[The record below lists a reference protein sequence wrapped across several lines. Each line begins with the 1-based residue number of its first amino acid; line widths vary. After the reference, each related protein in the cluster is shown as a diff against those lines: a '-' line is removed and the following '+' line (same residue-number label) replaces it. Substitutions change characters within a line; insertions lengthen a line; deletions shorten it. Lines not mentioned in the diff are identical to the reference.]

1 LTSGGHAGEGSADI
15 PEIAMFPRRIV
26 IAAAALALVAAPALA
41 QTAPATV
48 DPAWVAAH
56 QAFLA
61 GDALRGRGSATHDE
75 TVAAAYVAAQFQG
88 FGLQP
93 APGMDGYTQTAA
105 VIRTTPSGQASLSIG
120 GVTLSQR
127 DGLGLLS
134 GGETALRGRVEVAT
148 GNDPATLPAAEIVM
162 IAPPEGP
169 VVGGWISAAFRQGSR
184 LVILRET
191 ATLHDA
197 VSRSSA
203 GRPGFAL
210 AGAEARPSRTLVVVP
225 AAVYDRMTAMAG
237 TGAVWE
243 PGPAQVEQTVT
254 TNAVGWLPGTDPDA
268 GVILIGAHLDH
279 LGVRADGTI
288 MHGANDDASGT
299 TAVLELARAL
309 SSGEPHRRGILF
321 VAYGSEEIGGLG
333 SSWFGDHPPVPLGD
347 IVANLAIEMIGA
359 QDPRMPDGVMMMTGF
374 DRSNF
379 GAALRDQGALIAPD
393 LYPEQNF
400 FERSDNY
407 QLALRGVVAHT
418 ISGWA
423 VTPTYH
429 SLEDTNANLD
439 IPFMTRAIQS
449 LVGPLRWLADSD
461 FVPEWAPGGRPERR

>member
-1 LTSGGHAGEGSADI
+1 
-15 PEIAMFPRRIV
+15 MFPRRLV
-26 IAAAALALVAAPALA
+26 IAAAALALFAAPVRA
-41 QTAPATV
+41 QTAPSVV

-56 QAFLA
+56 EAFLA

-88 FGLQP
+88 FGLMP
-93 APGMDGYTQTAA
+93 APGMDGYTQTAP
-105 VIRTTPSGQASLSIG
+105 VTRTTPSGAAALTVG
-120 GVTLSQR
+120 GVSLTQAE
-127 DGLGLLS
+127 GLGLLS
-134 GGETALRGRVEVAT
+134 GAGAALDGAVQVAA
-148 GNDPATLPAAEIVM
+148 GDDPAAVPAGEIVM

-169 VVGGWISAAFRQGSR
+169 AVGAWINAAAQQGAR
-184 LVILRET
+184 LIILRET
-191 ATLHDA
+191 ELLKGA
-197 VSRSSA
+197 VTRSSPN
-203 GRPGFAL
+203 RPGLAL
-210 AGAEARPSRTLVVVP
+210 AGTTPRSSPVLVVVP
-225 AAVYDRMTAMAG
+225 AATFDAMATG
-237 TGAVWE
+237 ADGGAVWE
-243 PGPAQVEQTVT
+243 PGQARVEQTVT
-254 TNAVGWLPGTDPDA
+254 TNAIGWLPGTDPEA
-268 GVILIGAHLDH
+268 GVVLISAHLDH
-279 LGVRADGTI
+279 LGVRPDGII

-309 SSGEPHRRGILF
+309 SNGEPHRRGILF
-321 VAYGSEEIGGLG
+321 VAYGSEEVGGLG
-333 SSWFGDHPPVPLGD
+333 SRWFGDHSPVPLTD
-347 IVANLAIEMIGA
+347 IVANLEIEMIGA

-407 QLALRGVVAHT
+407 QLALQGVVAHT

-429 SLEDTNANLD
+429 TAEDDIAHLD

-449 LVGPLRWLADSD
+449 LVEPLRWLASSD
-461 FVPEWAPGGRPERR
+461 FIPAWAPGGRPERR

>member
-1 LTSGGHAGEGSADI
+1 
-15 PEIAMFPRRIV
+15 MFPRRLV
-26 IAAAALALVAAPALA
+26 IAAAALALFAAPVRA
-41 QTAPATV
+41 QTAPSVV
-48 DPAWVAAH
+48 DQAWVAAH
-56 QAFLA
+56 EAFLA

-88 FGLQP
+88 FGLMP
-93 APGMDGYTQTAA
+93 APGMDGYTQTAP
-105 VIRTTPSGQASLSIG
+105 VTRTTPSGAASLSLG
-120 GVTLSQR
+120 GLTLSQPE
-127 DGLGLLS
+127 GLGLLS
-134 GGETALRGRVEVAT
+134 GGATAMRGRVEVAT
-148 GNDPATLPAAEIVM
+148 GDDPAALPTAEIVM

-169 VVGGWISAAFRQGSR
+169 AVGSWINAAFSKGSR

-191 ATLHDA
+191 AALREA
-197 VSRSSA
+197 VARSSP
-203 GRPGFAL
+203 GRAAL
-210 AGAEARPSRTLVVVP
+210 TLTGAEARPSRTLVVLP
-225 AAVYDRMTAMAG
+225 AAIYDRMARMPG

-243 PGPAQVEQTVT
+243 PGQARVEQTVT
-254 TNAVGWLPGTDPDA
+254 TNAIGWLPGTDPEA
-268 GVILIGAHLDH
+268 GVVLISAHLDH
-279 LGVRADGTI
+279 LGVRPDGII

-309 SSGEPHRRGILF
+309 SNGEPHRRGILF
-321 VAYGSEEIGGLG
+321 VAYGSEEVGGLG
-333 SSWFGDHPPVPLGD
+333 SRWFGDHSPVPLTD
-347 IVANLAIEMIGA
+347 IVANLEIEMIGA

-407 QLALRGVVAHT
+407 QLALQGVVAHT

-429 SLEDTNANLD
+429 TAEDDIAHLD
-439 IPFMTRAIQS
+439 IPFMSRAIQS
-449 LVGPLRWLADSD
+449 LVEPLRWLASSD
-461 FVPEWAPGGRPERR
+461 FIPAWAPGGRPERR

>member
-1 LTSGGHAGEGSADI
+1 
-15 PEIAMFPRRIV
+15 MFPRRIV
-26 IAAAALALVAAPALA
+26 IVIAAALALFAAPVRA
-41 QTAPATV
+41 QTAPSVV

-88 FGLQP
+88 LGLRP

-105 VIRTTPSGQASLSIG
+105 VIRTTPSGAASLSIG
-120 GVTLSQR
+120 GVTLSQA

-134 GGETALRGRVEVAT
+134 GGATAIRGRVEVAT
-148 GNDPATLPAAEIVM
+148 GDDPAALPDAEIVM

-169 VVGGWISAAFRQGSR
+169 SVGAWVNAAFRKGSR

-191 ATLHDA
+191 SSLRDA
-197 VSRSSA
+197 VNRASPA
-203 GRPGFAL
+203 RPGFAL

-225 AAVYDRMTAMAG
+225 AAIYDRMTAMAG
-237 TGAVWE
+237 TGAVWD
-243 PGPAQVEQTVT
+243 PGQARVEQTVT
-254 TNAVGWLPGTDPDA
+254 TNAIGWLPGTDPEA
-268 GVILIGAHLDH
+268 GVLLISAHLDH
-279 LGVRADGTI
+279 LGVRADGVI

-309 SSGEPHRRGILF
+309 ANGEPHRRGILF
-321 VAYGSEEIGGLG
+321 VAYGSEEVGGLG
-333 SSWFGDHPPVPLGD
+333 SHWFGDHPPVPLTD
-347 IVANLAIEMIGA
+347 IVANLEIEMIGA

-374 DRSNF
+374 DRSTL

-429 SLEDTNANLD
+429 SVEDDNAHLD
-439 IPFMTRAIQS
+439 IPFMARAIQS
-449 LVGPLRWLADSD
+449 LVAPLRWLADSD
-461 FVPEWAPGGRPERR
+461 FVPDWAPGGRPERR

>member
-1 LTSGGHAGEGSADI
+1 
-15 PEIAMFPRRIV
+15 MFPRHLMLV
-26 IAAAALALVAAPALA
+26 AAALALFAAPVRA
-41 QTAPATV
+41 QTAPPVV

-56 QAFLA
+56 EAFLA

-105 VIRTTPSGQASLSIG
+105 VTRTTPSATGSLAIG
-120 GVTLSQR
+120 GMVLSR
-127 DGLGLLS
+127 GEGLGLLS
-134 GGETALRGRVEVAT
+134 GGDVAMRGPVVVFT
-148 GNDPATLPAAEIVM
+148 GTDPSTLPESEIVM
-162 IAPPEGP
+162 ITPPEGP
-169 VVGGWISAAFRQGSR
+169 AVGGWISAAHRRGSR

-191 ATLHDA
+191 ATLRDA
-197 VSRSSA
+197 VARASSA
-203 GRPGFAL
+203 RPAFAL
-210 AGAEARPSRTLVVVP
+210 AGAEARPSRTLLVVP
-225 AAVYDRMTAMAG
+225 AAIYDRMALMPG
-237 TGAVWE
+237 TGAVWT
-243 PGPAQVEQTVT
+243 PGPAHIEETVT
-254 TNAVGWLPGTDPDA
+254 TNAIGWLPGTDPVA
-268 GVILIGAHLDH
+268 GVILIAAHLDH

-288 MHGANDDASGT
+288 LHGANDDASGV

-309 SSGEPHRRGILF
+309 SHGEPHRRGLLF

-333 SSWFGDHPPVPLGD
+333 SGYFGDHPPVPLTD

-359 QDPRMPDGVMMMTGF
+359 QDPNMPDGVMMMTGF
-374 DRSNF
+374 ERSTL

-407 QLALRGVVAHT
+407 QLAVRGVVAHT
-418 ISGWA
+418 IAGWA

-429 SLEDTNANLD
+429 TAGDTIANLD

-449 LVGPLRWLADSD
+449 LVGPLRWLADSE
-461 FVPEWAPGGRPERR
+461 FVPEWTPGGRPARR

>member
-1 LTSGGHAGEGSADI
+1 
-15 PEIAMFPRRIV
+15 MFPRRLI
-26 IAAAALALVAAPALA
+26 IATAALALFAAPVRA
-41 QTAPATV
+41 QTAPAAV

-56 QAFLA
+56 EAFLA

-105 VIRTTPSGQASLSIG
+105 VVRTTPSGAGSLSIG
-120 GVTLSQR
+120 GVTLSQA

-134 GGETALRGRVEVAT
+134 GGGLSLEGPVHVVT
-148 GNDPATLPAAEIVM
+148 GDDPAAIPAGEIIM
-162 IAPPEGP
+162 MAPPEGP
-169 VVGGWISAAFRQGSR
+169 AVGAWIGAASQQGAR

-191 ATLHDA
+191 ALLKGA
-197 VSRSSA
+197 GSRSSS
-203 GRPGFAL
+203 GRPSFAL

-225 AAVYDRMTAMAG
+225 APLYDRMAAG
-237 TGAVWE
+237 AATGAVWD
-243 PGPAQVEQTVT
+243 PGQAEVEQTVT
-254 TNAVGWLPGTDPDA
+254 TNAVGWLPGTDPAA
-268 GVILIGAHLDH
+268 GVLLISAHLDH
-279 LGVRADGTI
+279 LGVRPDGVI

-299 TAVLELARAL
+299 TAVLELARTL
-309 SSGEPHRRGILF
+309 SDGPRHRRGILF
-321 VAYGSEEIGGLG
+321 VAYGSEEVGGLG
-333 SSWFGDHPPVPLGD
+333 SHWFGDHPPVPLSD
-347 IVANLAIEMIGA
+347 IVANLEIEMIGA
-359 QDPRMPDGVMMMTGF
+359 QDPQMADGVMMMTGF
-374 DRSNF
+374 DRSNL
-379 GAALRDQGALIAPD
+379 GAALLERGALIAPD

-418 ISGWA
+418 VSGWA

-429 SLEDTNANLD
+429 TAEDDIAHLD

-449 LVGPLRWLADSD
+449 LVAPLRWLADSD
-461 FVPEWAPGGRPERR
+461 FRPDWAPDGRPQPR